1 MTAHVDHVPTAAD
14 AETPQFEDDVT
25 PEAASVAGTLLWLF
39 AGLAL
44 MLLPFATVAGKRPLG
59 WIQEP
64 WSWPFIVLVVA
75 LVGGGGLALDY
86 LRLRRNP
93 GFSAKAKE
101 AFAGMG
107 RSLAYAATFL
117 AFIGGVG
124 LIGFTL
130 ASILFM
136 QVLYYMSGL
145 RSAKWSL
152 IGLAVTVAIVLAF
165 RVGLGIWFPLP
176 PIMLLFPDW
185 VGNAL
190 GEYL

>member
-1 MTAHVDHVPTAAD
+1 MTARIDHIPTAAD
-14 AETPQFEDDVT
+14 AKTPQSEDDVT
-25 PEAASVAGTLLWLF
+25 PEAASTAGTLFWIF
-39 AGLAL
+39 AAFAL
-44 MLLPFATVAGKRPLG
+44 ILLPFATVAGKRPLG

-64 WSWPFIVLVVA
+64 WSWPFIVLVFA
-75 LVGGGGLALDY
+75 LVGGGGLAFDY

-93 GFSAKAKE
+93 GFSAKANE
-101 AFAGMG
+101 AFAGTG
-107 RSLAYAATFL
+107 RSFAYAAAFL
-117 AFIGGVG
+117 AFIGGVW

-136 QVLYYMSGL
+136 QALYYMSGL
-145 RSAKWSL
+145 RGAKWSL

>member
-1 MTAHVDHVPTAAD
+1 MIAHVDHIPTAAD

-25 PEAASVAGTLLWLF
+25 PEAASTAGTLFWIF
-39 AGLAL
+39 AAFAL
-44 MLLPFATVAGKRPLG
+44 ILLPFETVAGKRPLG

-64 WSWPFIVLVVA
+64 WSWPLIVLVLA
-75 LVGGGGLALDY
+75 LVGGGGLATDY
-86 LRLRRNP
+86 LRLRRIA
-93 GFSAKAKE
+93 GFSAKANE

-107 RSLAYAATFL
+107 RSFAYAAAFL
-117 AFIGGVG
+117 AFIGGVW

-145 RSAKWSL
+145 RGAKWSL

-176 PIMLLFPDW
+176 PIMLLFPNW
-185 VGNAL
+185 VGNAF

>member
-1 MTAHVDHVPTAAD
+1 MTARIDHIPTAAD
-14 AETPQFEDDVT
+14 AETPQPEDDVT
-25 PEAASVAGTLLWLF
+25 PEAASTAGTLFWIF
-39 AGLAL
+39 AAFAL
-44 MLLPFATVAGKRPLG
+44 ILLPFATVAGKRPLG

-64 WSWPFIVLVVA
+64 WSWPFIVLVFA
-75 LVGGGGLALDY
+75 LVGGGGLAFDY

-93 GFSAKAKE
+93 GFSVKANE

-107 RSLAYAATFL
+107 RSFAYAAAFL
-117 AFIGGVG
+117 AFIGGVW

-136 QVLYYMSGL
+136 QALYYMSGL
-145 RSAKWSL
+145 RGAKWSL
-152 IGLAVTVAIVLAF
+152 IGLVVTVAILLAF

>member
-1 MTAHVDHVPTAAD
+1 MTARIDHIPTAAD
-14 AETPQFEDDVT
+14 AETPQPEDDVT
-25 PEAASVAGTLLWLF
+25 PEAASTAGTLFWIF
-39 AGLAL
+39 AAFAL
-44 MLLPFATVAGKRPLG
+44 ILLPFATVAGKRPLG

-64 WSWPFIVLVVA
+64 WSWPFIVLVFA
-75 LVGGGGLALDY
+75 LVGGGGLAFDY

-93 GFSAKAKE
+93 GFSVKANE

-107 RSLAYAATFL
+107 RSFAYAAAFL
-117 AFIGGVG
+117 AFIGGVW

-136 QVLYYMSGL
+136 QALYYMSGL
-145 RSAKWSL
+145 RGAKWSL
-152 IGLAVTVAIVLAF
+152 VGLVVTVAILLAF

>member
-1 MTAHVDHVPTAAD
+1 MTARIDHIPTAAD
-14 AETPQFEDDVT
+14 AETPQPEDDVT
-25 PEAASVAGTLLWLF
+25 PEAASTAGTLFWIF
-39 AGLAL
+39 AAFAL
-44 MLLPFATVAGKRPLG
+44 ILLPFATVAGKRPLG

-64 WSWPFIVLVVA
+64 WSWPFIVLVFA
-75 LVGGGGLALDY
+75 LVGGGGLAFDY

-93 GFSAKAKE
+93 GFSVKANE

-107 RSLAYAATFL
+107 RSFAYAAAVL
-117 AFIGGVG
+117 AFIGGVW

-136 QVLYYMSGL
+136 QALYYMSGL
-145 RSAKWSL
+145 RGAKWSL
-152 IGLAVTVAIVLAF
+152 IGLVVTVAILLAF